1 MFESIRSMKRTSV
14 MDDGLLVDG
23 PNKVGVPPNMNAMNV
38 PSMNQDQQRSLVAIA
53 PINGVPMEMKVVIL
67 KLKGN
72 GRNNNPT
79 NGNGGKKGGVKNQTR
94 MQNIHL
100 PLMGNIPAVPGPMPA
115 ESIGSEYGWA
125 ISRAQAASFY
135 YQSIPPTI
143 SSSLDDATT
152 VVGKMEDLLYV
163 KRWHLPVFGDDKPAN
178 MTDAD
183 WALV

>member
-1 MFESIRSMKRTSV
+1 
-14 MDDGLLVDG
+14 
-23 PNKVGVPPNMNAMNV
+23 
-38 PSMNQDQQRSLVAIA
+38 
-53 PINGVPMEMKVVIL
+53 
-67 KLKGN
+67 
-72 GRNNNPT
+72 
-79 NGNGGKKGGVKNQTR
+79 

-152 VVGKMEDLLYV
+152 VVVRHVPYKVGAIHAPAALFQRGGSQWFLNYV
-163 KRWHLPVFGDDKPAN
+163 IEWASPYLNIAFLVVELMIKDFAKLKIPHKTLQGDKLCTF
-178 MTDAD
+178 MKQKT
-183 WALV
+183 LSSTHKES